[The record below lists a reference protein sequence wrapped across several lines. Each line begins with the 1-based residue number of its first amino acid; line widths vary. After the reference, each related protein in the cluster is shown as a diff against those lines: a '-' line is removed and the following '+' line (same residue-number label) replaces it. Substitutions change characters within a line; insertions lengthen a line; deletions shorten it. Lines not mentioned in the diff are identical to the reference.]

1 MLWIYV
7 NGDVSVTN
15 INCVP
20 WVTCS
25 INNKIRGM
33 IKYLV
38 LYSTCINTYDPHT
51 VFIHTSNI
59 TSNFES
65 LISLLNIIYC
75 TTNIAPIYSSILY
88 GLTDPLFSHESN
100 LVNSRV
106 LCWLFVSSDTSFKFM
121 LKGVVRKYDIFYISG
136 TIEITHH
143 NSNVP
148 LLSRGATWMLDT
160 ASKDTNIWCSSLT
173 GSSSR

>member
-75 TTNIAPIYSSILY
+75 TTNIAPIPQSFMAWLILCFLMNRILLIQEFFVDY
-88 GLTDPLFSHESN
+88 LYQVILLSN
-100 LVNSRV
+100 SCWKV
-106 LCWLFVSSDTSFKFM
+106 LWENMIYFTFQ
-121 LKGVVRKYDIFYISG
+121 
-136 TIEITHH
+136 
-143 NSNVP
+143 VP
-148 LLSRGATWMLDT
+148 LR
-160 ASKDTNIWCSSLT
+160 SLT
-173 GSSSR
+173 ITLMYLCYQEVQHECLILPQRTPIYGVPH